1 MHYKTFK
8 SQLSKNGNAS
18 FIEDSDNYIKDNDHY
33 YRTGYANIVATRIEA
48 TTTQSSF
55 GIGIFAEWGQG
66 KTDFLK
72 RLYSALNENQEENI
86 LVQFNPWRI
95 NNGDLIVD
103 DFFKT
108 LANSL
113 KPYHATIA
121 DKINS
126 YSKKIFQTSKEAS
139 FRFIDTVID
148 DFIDEPS
155 VTERYDT
162 INTYIKSTGKRII
175 VFIDDLDRLTAP
187 EILEVLRIIRN
198 TANFSNTFFVV
209 AIDHNYVIETLKK
222 TNLIGKEKEYLKKIF
237 QLVLTLPTF
246 KKEVI
251 SNQIKVYIKA
261 KVSSYEDIDSLNTII
276 DSLSYK
282 STSISTAVLEGISNE
297 NILENLLDNLRDV
310 KRFCNSFL
318 IQFEILRDEVYWT
331 DLFLIELIKAK
342 SYEVYCLIESKKIL
356 TADESNYDSFKLLEP
371 ELKQSLDNLN
381 FSPREQIWITKS
393 IEALVEKNDYGHIRR
408 FKLVSNFYLYF
419 SYQLFN
425 DKLSM
430 KKFRE
435 VIADDNDVIIETF
448 KIWIEEGFY
457 YELDKIMDAYSIPR
471 TLESIEKYGVLFLR
485 LEDETDTRWF
495 NRATSLFWNRFS
507 LLAVDNEKSSIGRKA
522 FHKLID
528 NKSLTAYSRARFVS
542 AFVRANSKE
551 ELKPLSEGS
560 TLFSTEELLKM
571 IYKLFKEFLSVTPN
585 YNFRVQDF
593 LLFNS
598 EQQHESPGN
607 NRRINIALNSTRLLK
622 KFLLNNEFQ
631 FGVYL
636 LFMLRKSSGDELSTY
651 FFDPFAGQIFSSTD
665 EFLNKLENYDS
676 DNQYFKMAKDI
687 IIKYFDRYYP
697 AQRQFKVDPA
707 DKDEIDM
714 LIDYRVGEFEQ
725 KE

>member
-8 SQLSKNGNAS
+8 SQLSKKGNAS
-18 FIEDSDNYIKDNDHY
+18 LIEDSDISIKENDHY
-33 YRTGYANIVATRIEA
+33 YRTGYANKVATRIEA
-48 TTTQSSF
+48 TTTHNSF

-72 RLYSALNENQEENI
+72 RLYSALSENQEENI

-139 FRFIDTVID
+139 FRLIDTIID

-175 VFIDDLDRLTAP
+175 VFIDDLDRLTAS

-251 SNQIKVYIKA
+251 SNQIKEYIKT
-261 KVSSYEDIDSLNTII
+261 KLSSEEDIDSLNIII

-282 STSISTAVLEGISNE
+282 STSISTAVLEGISSD
-297 NILENLLDNLRDV
+297 NILENLLNNLRDV

-318 IQFEILRDEVYWT
+318 IQFDILREEVHWT

-342 SYEVYCLIESKKIL
+342 SYEVYCLIESKKIF
-356 TADESNYDSFKLLEP
+356 TADENNYDSFKLLEP
-371 ELKQSLDNLN
+371 ELKQSLENLS
-381 FSPREQIWITKS
+381 FSPKEQIWITKT
-393 IEALVEKNDYGHIRR
+393 IEALLDKNAYGHIRR

-435 VIADDNDVIIETF
+435 VITDNNDVIIETF
-448 KIWIEEGFY
+448 KEWIEDGFY
-457 YELDKIMDAYSIPR
+457 YELDKIMDSYSIPIG
-471 TLESIEKYGVLFLR
+471 LESLEKYGVLFLR
-485 LEDETDTRWF
+485 LEDETNTRWF
-495 NRATSLFWNRFS
+495 NRATSLFINRYT
-507 LLAVDNEKSSIGRKA
+507 LLAVGNEKLTIGRKA
-522 FHKLID
+522 FRNVVGD
-528 NKSLTAYSRARFVS
+528 NSLTAYSRARFVS
-542 AFVRANSKE
+542 AFVRANNQEDFKS
-551 ELKPLSEGS
+551 LSEG

-571 IYKLFKEFLSVTPN
+571 IYKLFKEFLSTIPN
-585 YNFRVQDF
+585 YNFTVQDF
-593 LLFNS
+593 LRFNS
-598 EQQHESPGN
+598 EQQRESPGN
-607 NRRINIALNSTRLLK
+607 NRRLNIALNSTRLLK

-636 LFMLRKSSGDELSTY
+636 LFMLRKSSGDESGTY
-651 FFDPFAGQIFSSTD
+651 FFDPFAGQIFNGTD
-665 EFLNKLENYDS
+665 EFLNQLKNYDS

-697 AQRQFKVDPA
+697 AQLQFKVDPA
-707 DKDEIDM
+707 DKDEIEM